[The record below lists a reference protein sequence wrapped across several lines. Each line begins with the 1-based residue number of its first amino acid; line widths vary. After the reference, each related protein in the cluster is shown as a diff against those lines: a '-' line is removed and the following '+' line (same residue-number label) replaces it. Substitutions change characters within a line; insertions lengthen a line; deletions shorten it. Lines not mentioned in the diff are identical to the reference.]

1 MSQNIDHIAT
11 LIVKHIQGLHSAEE
25 AEELNRWAKSDP
37 RNALLL
43 EDLLHSS
50 NIRQRVSIL
59 KDFDTDVA
67 WQKLVDQGVVQS
79 TKKKR
84 IPWKS
89 MISAAALLLFVGLWI
104 QHWRDREPTPRE
116 TAKHRVVDIVHPK
129 YKNDVLPAVE
139 GATLI
144 TASGETITLSE
155 TIKVQDDGSVLN
167 ESENTI
173 TRLEENVPVYN
184 EIVVPQTNYY
194 SFQLSDG
201 TKVWIN
207 ANSRLS
213 FPSKFMGLERKVRLI
228 EGEAYFEVAKKQNQP
243 FIVET
248 TKASVRVLGTCFN
261 VRNYK
266 NTFTTTLAEGSVEVF
281 NEKDLQKLRPHQK
294 AFFSSE
300 NLIVASA
307 NLTKELSWK
316 NNVFYFKNDNLRNVM
331 MQIENWYGV
340 NVLLDKALANNATY
354 SGEIKR
360 DVTLTQMLDMLEFTS
375 GLEFSLNGT
384 VLHIKP
390 KKV

>member
-104 QHWRDREPTPRE
+104 QHWRDREPTQRE
-116 TAKHRVVDIVHPK
+116 TAQHRVVDIVHPK

>member
-116 TAKHRVVDIVHPK
+116 TAQHRVVDIVHPK

-228 EGEAYFEVAKKQNQP
+228 EGEAYFEVAKKHNQP

-266 NTFTTTLAEGSVEVF
+266 NIFTTTLAEGSVEVF

-300 NLIVASA
+300 NLIVGSA

-375 GLEFSLNGT
+375 GLEFSLEGT
-384 VLHIKP
+384 KLYIKP

>member
-79 TKKKR
+79 SKKKR

-116 TAKHRVVDIVHPK
+116 TAQHRVVDIVHPK

-228 EGEAYFEVAKKQNQP
+228 EGEAYFEVAKKHNQP

-266 NTFTTTLAEGSVEVF
+266 NIFTTTLAEGSVEVF

-300 NLIVASA
+300 NLIVGSA

-316 NNVFYFKNDNLRNVM
+316 NNVFYFKNDNLRNIM

>member
-67 WQKLVDQGVVQS
+67 WQKLVDQGVVKS